1 MACVLISTKLH
12 TVLRSLCSIN
22 NATEE
27 CLFDP
32 WNSRN
37 LGTIFLQSRAVQVSR
52 GFLSEPQRTLLQCL
66 IVISLRFSNTH
77 GAFESFSFLLLPVIV
92 IVAALIY
99 LTEFSLT
106 TESLALYLHL
116 DSVAPTQMNSRT
128 HPALNE
134 NSHPTGKPL
143 DWGYSTPHHKTFCI
157 LFPEHHLCVC
167 VHNLCLMS

>member
-1 MACVLISTKLH
+1 M
-12 TVLRSLCSIN
+12 
-22 NATEE
+22 
-27 CLFDP
+27 
-32 WNSRN
+32 
-37 LGTIFLQSRAVQVSR
+37 QVSR
-52 GFLSEPQRTLLQCL
+52 GFLSEPKRTLPQCL

-99 LTEFSLT
+99 LTKFSLT

-116 DSVAPTQMNSRT
+116 DSVAPTEMNSRT

-143 DWGYSTPHHKTFCI
+143 D
-157 LFPEHHLCVC
+157 
-167 VHNLCLMS
+167 